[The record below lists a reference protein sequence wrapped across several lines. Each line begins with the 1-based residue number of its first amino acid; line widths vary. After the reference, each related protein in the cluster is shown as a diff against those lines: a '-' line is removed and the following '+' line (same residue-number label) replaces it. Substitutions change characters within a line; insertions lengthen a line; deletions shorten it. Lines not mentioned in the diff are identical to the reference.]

1 MPIKSKFR
9 YRLILRLVA
18 VALLQIGLSACQSAP
33 GVAKSEP
40 EPEITPA
47 PALPAPDKTADKPQT
62 PFEQALSD
70 SKAGKIEQAI
80 EQFKILQQ
88 HDPAPA
94 KVHTNLGLLYLHE
107 KDLALATEAFLKAI
121 QQDKND
127 AIAYNHLAIIQRQQG
142 DFKQALFN
150 YYKAIN
156 ADPAYA
162 NAHLNLGILLDLYL
176 QELPKALE
184 EYLKYQQLTNNSN
197 EDVEKWIIDLRRR
210 IDSTKQ

>member
-1 MPIKSKFR
+1 MPIKSNSR
-9 YRLILRLVA
+9 YRPLLSLVA
-18 VALLQIGLSACQSAP
+18 VVLLQISLSACQTTPS
-33 GVAKSEP
+33 VAKPEP
-40 EPEITPA
+40 EPEITAA
-47 PALPAPDKTADKPQT
+47 PTLPAADETATEPQT

-88 HDPAPA
+88 RDPTPP

-107 KDLALATEAFLKAI
+107 KNLGLATEAFLNAI

-156 ADPAYA
+156 VDPEYA

-184 EYLKYQQLTNNSN
+184 EYLKYQQLTNNNN